1 MKFVIIHGDGMAA
14 VPIPELDGKTPLQTA
29 ATPNMD
35 LLASRGE
42 LGRMVIQA
50 EGLTPGGDL
59 TQLAVLGYDPRK
71 YHQGPASWEAT
82 SLGVSLGEHDIVFRC
97 DMVTLRAATPRG
109 GRDKPAEIKK
119 LGSPVILDD
128 DSAGGIELEEAR
140 ELIDAVNEQLGS
152 ETIQFYQGSGSRHL
166 MVWVGGTVRT
176 TCWNPHEAVGQEIGR
191 FLPTGDGSDILRK
204 LMEASLI
211 ILRDH
216 PVNDQRREAGLKPA
230 HCLWLWGQGRAPR
243 LPSLTERLD
252 ISGAIVSTS
261 DLHRGIGICAGLEG
275 LELEADAR
283 NGATEFSQKGDA
295 AVRVLQKKDLVYVHA
310 SMPADVLR
318 RRDTKAGL
326 RVLEDFDKNLIG
338 TVLDG
343 LRGMGAHRLLLVCD
357 YAGEAGHRPGGS
369 PPIPYVLDEG
379 PGKEGRAGGRG
390 FSEAEA
396 EAATEGVRDATK
408 LIARLCSKG
417 KG

>member
-14 VPIPELDGKTPLQTA
+14 APLPELDGKTPLQAA

-35 LLASRGE
+35 LLASQGE
-42 LGRMVIQA
+42 LGRMMIQA
-50 EGLTPGGDL
+50 DGFMPGSDL

-71 YHQGPASWEAT
+71 YHEGPAPWEAT
-82 SLGVSLGEHDIVFRC
+82 SLGVSVGEHDIVFC
-97 DMVTLRAATPRG
+97 CNMVTLRAATPRG
-109 GRDKPAEIKK
+109 SRDKPAEIKK
-119 LGSPVILDD
+119 LRSQVILDD

-152 ETIQFYQGSGSRHL
+152 ETIQFYPGSGSRHF

-176 TCWNPHEAVGQEIGR
+176 TCWSPHEVVGQQIGR

-216 PVNDQRREAGLKPA
+216 PVNDQRREAGLKPV

-243 LPSLTERLD
+243 LPSLTDRLE
-252 ISGAIVSTS
+252 ISGAMVSSS

-275 LELEADAR
+275 LELDAVAR
-283 NGATEFSQKGDA
+283 NSAPEFSPKGDA

-310 SMPADVLR
+310 PMPLDVLR

-326 RVLEDFDKNLIG
+326 RVLEDFDKNLVG

-343 LRGMGAHRLLLVCD
+343 LRGMGAHRLLLMCD
-357 YAGEAGHRPGGS
+357 YSGEPGHRPGGD
-369 PPIPYVLDEG
+369 PAIPYVLYEG
-379 PGKEGRAGGRG
+379 PGQKQGAGGRG
-390 FSEAEA
+390 FSEADA
-396 EAATEGVRDATK
+396 EAAADGVRDATK